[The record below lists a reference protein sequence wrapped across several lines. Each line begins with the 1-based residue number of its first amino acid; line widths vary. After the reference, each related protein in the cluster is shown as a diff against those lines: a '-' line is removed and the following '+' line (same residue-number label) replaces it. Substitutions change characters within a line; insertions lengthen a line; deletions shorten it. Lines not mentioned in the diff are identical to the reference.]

1 MLFLCGLTCRIIL
14 YNRPCTSQRGI
25 ALPLWKPLLNQQQY
39 PARITWRFLIR
50 AGAAAPLSN
59 FALTRKVVLKR
70 RIPSAHLRSTS
81 LLAASNFA
89 GIHPANCSH
98 IRSRRTPALCGV
110 PPHDLCANYILS
122 TDIGNRAYYLILY
135 GVAFVKNTV
144 FIPLNTLIFFGTLQS
159 SQCPERI
166 FFVEFYPGKITP
178 EFSGSYRR

>member
-70 RIPSAHLRSTS
+70 RMASLHSVRPRS
-81 LLAASNFA
+81 LLPRVCRNASGKLLSHPFAALTALVAVGYRQFCNSPFGNPCSISSN
-89 GIHPANCSH
+89 IQRELPA
-98 IRSRRTPALCGV
+98 
-110 PPHDLCANYILS
+110 
-122 TDIGNRAYYLILY
+122 
-135 GVAFVKNTV
+135 
-144 FIPLNTLIFFGTLQS
+144 IFN
-159 SQCPERI
+159 
-166 FFVEFYPGKITP
+166 
-178 EFSGSYRR
+178 

>member
-70 RIPSAHLRSTS
+70 RMASLISVRPRS
-81 LLAASNFA
+81 LLPRVCRNASGKLLSHPFAALTALVAVGYRHFCNSPHFYSSSLFYCSSTMAKVCAGSWSLRVLSLKSNSFMP
-89 GIHPANCSH
+89 GFCH
-98 IRSRRTPALCGV
+98 
-110 PPHDLCANYILS
+110 LS
-122 TDIGNRAYYLILY
+122 
-135 GVAFVKNTV
+135 
-144 FIPLNTLIFFGTLQS
+144 
-159 SQCPERI
+159 
-166 FFVEFYPGKITP
+166 
-178 EFSGSYRR
+178 

>member
-70 RIPSAHLRSTS
+70 RMAS
-81 LLAASNFA
+81 LNSVRPRCLQPRVCRNSSGKLLSHPFA
-89 GIHPANCSH
+89 GL
-98 IRSRRTPALCGV
+98 TALRGV
-110 PPHDLCANYILS
+110 PPRELPAGCIKELCTAPIKTFPPSPRFRRKREN
-122 TDIGNRAYYLILY
+122 
-135 GVAFVKNTV
+135 VKNY
-144 FIPLNTLIFFGTLQS
+144 QS
-159 SQCPERI
+159 CSSGAAAFSHASAMSRWPAAVGCTPSHSQ
-166 FFVEFYPGKITP
+166 
-178 EFSGSYRR
+178 

>member
-70 RIPSAHLRSTS
+70 RMASLHSVRPRS
-81 LLAASNFA
+81 LLPRVCRNASGKLLSHPFAAL
-89 GIHPANCSH
+89 
-98 IRSRRTPALCGV
+98 TAL
-110 PPHDLCANYILS
+110 
-122 TDIGNRAYYLILY
+122 
-135 GVAFVKNTV
+135 VAVGYRHFCNSPSYERLFVKFYLQKKCKKYENQQKM
-144 FIPLNTLIFFGTLQS
+144 IPKRLLLS
-159 SQCPERI
+159 CSYSRS
-166 FFVEFYPGKITP
+166 VLLLPG
-178 EFSGSYRR
+178 SDA

>member
-70 RIPSAHLRSTS
+70 RMASLISVRPRS
-81 LLAASNFA
+81 LLPRVCRNASGKLLSHPFAALTALVAVGYRHFCNKQSFFYACTVTWRCLHFFA
-89 GIHPANCSH
+89 G
-98 IRSRRTPALCGV
+98 
-110 PPHDLCANYILS
+110 
-122 TDIGNRAYYLILY
+122 TDISDVINS
-135 GVAFVKNTV
+135 
-144 FIPLNTLIFFGTLQS
+144 NTLRAFHRLPGI
-159 SQCPERI
+159 CPR
-166 FFVEFYPGKITP
+166 GKAVC
-178 EFSGSYRR
+178 SR